1 MPNAVVVGFA
11 LLGYATVVGGCGG
24 SSSSSDSRTFVDST
38 TASTVSTVAKPPR
51 SAGTTGHTA
60 PSSVGTASTPSSS
73 VAPSGPTA
81 ASELSVEQQAAAYE
95 LVIRDA
101 FMRSENDRPPDIP
114 GVWLVDHPI
123 DGAGR
128 VPLSIPATA
137 TGEPFAADL
146 IESISRRLADVPMLG
161 TAGSM
166 REVLGPD
173 YHPTAPQTLR
183 PGVLVVVSPIT
194 DTAGGSSIGVQVG
207 PPGGAGWQYIIAV
220 TGATATII
228 DAQMTWIS

>member
-1 MPNAVVVGFA
+1 
-11 LLGYATVVGGCGG
+11 
-24 SSSSSDSRTFVDST
+24 
-38 TASTVSTVAKPPR
+38 
-51 SAGTTGHTA
+51 
-60 PSSVGTASTPSSS
+60 
-73 VAPSGPTA
+73 
-81 ASELSVEQQAAAYE
+81 
-95 LVIRDA
+95 
-101 FMRSENDRPPDIP
+101 MRSENDRPPDIP

-194 DTAGGSSIGVQVG
+194 ETAGGSSIGVQVG
-207 PPGGAGWQYIIAV
+207 PPGGAGWQYIITV
-220 TGATATII
+220 TDATATIV